1 MAVGRVEWLW
11 GGADLN
17 NATQAQLINIHAA
30 AIKLFFSI
38 IHPLSF
44 EHNGQSA
51 EIKPQWTN
59 ERNEK
64 LKRCAGKK
72 TKEGLIPR
80 GEGGEKKRAGGGEK
94 KTGAYAR
101 RS

>member
-1 MAVGRVEWLW
+1 MVGGV
-11 GGADLN
+11 ADLN
-17 NATQAQLINIHAA
+17 NTTQAQLINIHAA
-30 AIKLFFSI
+30 AIKLLPPPI

-44 EHNGQSA
+44 EHNDQSA

-72 TKEGLIPR
+72 N
-80 GEGGEKKRAGGGEK
+80 KKRFDTEGRGRRGGK
-94 KTGAYAR
+94 NRSLYAPVLTR
-101 RS
+101 NTDEAPQ